1 MNADYK
7 KIRTEQEDKLKK
19 ALVHLK
25 YTYEKIRLLSEDCKL
40 MNEEELETWESFAAR
55 FARVSDIF
63 IARYLRT
70 RILEEDPGFSG
81 TLRDFLLKAE
91 KMGLI
96 DDTNKWLAIRELR
109 NLAAHEY
116 VEEGLTRF
124 FRVLKTHVPS
134 LFCIDLLFEQK

>member
-124 FRVLKTHVPS
+124 FRALKTHVPS